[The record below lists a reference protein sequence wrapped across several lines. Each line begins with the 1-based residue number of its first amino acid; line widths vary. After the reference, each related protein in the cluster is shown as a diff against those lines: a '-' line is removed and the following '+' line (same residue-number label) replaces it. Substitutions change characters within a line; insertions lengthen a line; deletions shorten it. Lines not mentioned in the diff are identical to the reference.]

1 MKGSEQMHFGVS
13 MFHTDYSM
21 PAVQL
26 ARALE
31 ERGFESMWAP
41 EHRTSQYRVGHPFRA
56 AARYKIGAGEF
67 VGWITF
73 FLYNLLLYLHK
84 TLCTIGSWREG
95 AGFFCGRRIAGDRTG
110 GAYWGAER

>member
-73 FLYNLLLYLHK
+73 FLSNLLLIYIKLFV
-84 TLCTIGSWREG
+84 IEEGS
-95 AGFFCGRRIAGDRTG
+95 GFEPSVPLTNTGDHF
-110 GAYWGAER
+110 